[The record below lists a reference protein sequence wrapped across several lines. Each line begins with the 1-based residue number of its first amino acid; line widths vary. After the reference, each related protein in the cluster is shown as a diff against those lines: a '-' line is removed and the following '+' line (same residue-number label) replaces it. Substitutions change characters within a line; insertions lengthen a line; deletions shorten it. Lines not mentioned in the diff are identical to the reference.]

1 MTTSNNNQTDKKTLN
16 QLITAKTF
24 QGLTDDEINII
35 IDYLVQQG
43 ITRAKNEE
51 QAAEN
56 KRMEQTRMEEVRASS
71 AKAQSVLESLLSK
84 NLVLHSVEVC
94 NE

>member
-1 MTTSNNNQTDKKTLN
+1 MTTDAQKQTSEKTLN
-16 QLITAKTF
+16 QLITTKTF
-24 QGLTDDEINII
+24 QGLTDDEINTI
-35 IDYLVQQG
+35 IDYRVQQG

-56 KRMEQTRMEEVRASS
+56 KRMEQVRIEEVRASS
-71 AKAQSVLESLLSK
+71 TKAQNVLESLLNRK
-84 NLVLHSVEVC
+84 LVLRSVEVC